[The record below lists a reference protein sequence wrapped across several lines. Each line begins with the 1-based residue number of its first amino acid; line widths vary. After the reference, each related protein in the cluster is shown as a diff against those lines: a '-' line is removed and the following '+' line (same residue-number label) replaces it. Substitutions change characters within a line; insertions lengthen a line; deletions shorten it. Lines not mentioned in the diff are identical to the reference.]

1 MFYKTFNKSRII
13 LLKYL
18 IFLTVFSNN
27 RFAYSSEN
35 NYITYKVVKY
45 DKYSNTPV
53 LNELPEL
60 HGVDEN
66 NGNKRNSIIY

>member
-1 MFYKTFNKSRII
+1 MQKKVW
-13 LLKYL
+13 KD
-18 IFLTVFSNN
+18 
-27 RFAYSSEN
+27 EK
-35 NYITYKVVKY
+35 KVVKY